1 MFGNV
6 LIAPVII
13 NRLTASNSTKK
24 LLWQVFL
31 KEFTYFSGTFFTEW
45 AMNSWFYR

>member
-13 NRLTASNSTKK
+13 NRLTASKSTKK
-24 LLWQVFL
+24 VTLAGVSQGIYL
-31 KEFTYFSGTFFTEW
+31 FFR
-45 AMNSWFYR
+45 NIFYRVGNE